1 MEMFDRGRITAKS
14 DCPYITK
21 ADMTKPLVAENH
33 GLIARLL
40 NQPYLLLI
48 LAPLFW
54 GGNVVAAKLVVGEI
68 DPFLLLAARCVGATL
83 FILPF
88 SWRFLAADWP
98 VIRRTW
104 PLVMGYGAL
113 GYALYNV
120 LLYVGLTTTT
130 AVNSSIETG
139 ALPMMILLANFIVF
153 RVRANWLQILGVII
167 AISGVMLTATH
178 GDPARLLT
186 LDINIGDGF
195 VLLACLTYTAYTLA
209 LKFRPQIHMM
219 SFMAVAF
226 TGAAIT
232 GVLMLQLF
240 GPGISSF
247 AELPAMSPRVWA
259 VLAYVMIF
267 PSMFSQVF
275 YARGVELVGPN
286 RAAPSHN
293 LIPVFGALGSVIILG
308 ESLQAYHYA
317 AAAIIIGGI
326 VLAEWAARRLK

>member
-1 MEMFDRGRITAKS
+1 
-14 DCPYITK
+14 
-21 ADMTKPLVAENH
+21 MTKPQDHQNRGNFA
-33 GLIARLL
+33 GLLD
-40 NQPYLLLI
+40 QPYLLLI

-68 DPFLLLAARCVGATL
+68 DPFLLLSARCVGATL

-88 SWRFLAADWP
+88 AMPYVLRDWTM
-98 VIRRTW
+98 IKRTW
-104 PLVMGYGAL
+104 PLVMGFGAL

-153 RVRANWLQILGVII
+153 RVRANLLQILGVII

-178 GDPARLLT
+178 GDLGRVLT
-186 LDINIGDGF
+186 LDINVGDGF

-209 LKFRPQIHMM
+209 LRFRPQIHMM

-226 TGAAIT
+226 LGAAIT
-232 GVLMLQLF
+232 GLVMLQLF
-240 GPGISSF
+240 GPGIGSY
-247 AELPAMSPRVWA
+247 AAIPAMSPTVWA

-267 PSMFSQVF
+267 PSMFSQIA
-275 YARGVELVGPN
+275 YARGVDLVGPN

-293 LIPVFGALGSVIILG
+293 LIPVFGALGSVLILG
-308 ESLQAYHYA
+308 ERLEIYHYL

-326 VLAEWAARRLK
+326 VLAEWAARRK